1 MIIKILGPGCQK
13 CKVLY
18 NQVMR
23 VEKDLER
30 EDDVIKVE
38 DYKEIMKYNILST
51 PGLVIDDKVLCV
63 GRIASTE
70 EIKKW
75 IKERD
80 YNEKI

>member
-1 MIIKILGPGCQK
+1 
-13 CKVLY
+13 
-18 NQVMR
+18 MR

-51 PGLVIDDKVLCV
+51 PGLVIDEKVICA
-63 GRIASTE
+63 GRISSTD

-75 IKERD
+75 IMERD
-80 YNEKI
+80 NNEKI